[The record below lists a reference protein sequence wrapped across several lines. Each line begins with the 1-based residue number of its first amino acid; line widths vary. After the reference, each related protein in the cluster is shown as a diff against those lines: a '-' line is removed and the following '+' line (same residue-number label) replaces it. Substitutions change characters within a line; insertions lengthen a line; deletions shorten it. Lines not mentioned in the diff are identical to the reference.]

1 MAKSADAFRTISE
14 VADWLGVQAHVL
26 RFWESKFTQIKPV
39 KRGGGRRYY
48 RPNDMLLIGGI
59 KTLLYQEGMTIKG
72 AQKYIRENGVKH
84 VAGLSQPLDA
94 EISDDVAN
102 LTVMAEPEHTTVPVP
117 PDTTPVAPQITPE
130 NAAPQQPEQ
139 PEQPAEQSSELDP
152 VQDQEPPKQKRPA
165 QVKMDSIQ
173 LNLFAD
179 DDDEDDEFDPIA
191 ATSSPQVRPLGPL
204 PEPTYAS
211 LMQYLTQTPPLS
223 TAQRSRIAPVMADLE
238 KIIDPLP

>member
-26 RFWESKFTQIKPV
+26 RFWESKFSQIKPV

-102 LTVMAEPEHTTVPVP
+102 ITVMAKPVHTAEPVP
-117 PDTTPVAPQITPE
+117 PATTPVAPQITPE
-130 NAAPQQPEQ
+130 NTARQPEQ
-139 PEQPAEQSSELDP
+139 PEQPAEQSSEPDP

-179 DDDEDDEFDPIA
+179 DDDEDDAFNPIE
-191 ATSSPQVRPLGPL
+191 ATSSPQVRPLLPP

-211 LMQYLTQTPPLS
+211 LMQYLTQTPTLS